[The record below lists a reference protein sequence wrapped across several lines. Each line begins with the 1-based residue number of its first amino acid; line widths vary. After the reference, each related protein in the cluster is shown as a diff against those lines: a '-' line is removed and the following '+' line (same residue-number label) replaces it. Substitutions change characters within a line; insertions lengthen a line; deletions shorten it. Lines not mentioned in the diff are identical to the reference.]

1 MAAAGGGR
9 AVSMTPEEYA
19 EDEARAWWAA
29 EIAGMRD
36 NASTCR
42 TALNFPDVTRENGR
56 RLNLEPE
63 RAAFVAGHVETLLEG
78 AEYVLANPEA
88 YWPDTWGRDDLD
100 LIPFAPSMAL
110 EVADRVIACAWRLLM
125 AAARSTR
132 NLRALMGI
140 GRLMVRVA
148 ALRLRL
154 TNRPAQTVEDR
165 DTRAHRERRER
176 LISLTQA
183 AHAPP
188 RGALAL
194 SPAITGG
201 GPL

>member
-1 MAAAGGGR
+1 MASAGGGR
-9 AVSMTPEEYA
+9 AVSRDDYADPEYV
-19 EDEARAWWAA
+19 ARMCALDWYTEQRAQA
-29 EIAGMRD
+29 RE
-36 NASTCR
+36 SLTTCR
-42 TALNFPDVTRENGR
+42 TAADFPGITRVNGQR
-56 RLNLEPE
+56 ITVEGPHAGAILSR
-63 RAAFVAGHVETLLEG
+63 VAHELDY
-78 AEYVLANPEA
+78 AEAVLDNPEDA
-88 YWPDTWGRDDLD
+88 LGHEWGEM
-100 LIPFAPSMAL
+100 AGEVAL
-110 EVADRVIACAWRLLM
+110 EVADRAIARAWRLLM

-154 TNRPAQTVEDR
+154 TNRPARTVEDR
-165 DTRAHRERRER
+165 DTRAHRERRAP

>member
-42 TALNFPDVTRENGR
+42 AALNFPDVTRENGR

-63 RAAFVAGHVETLLEG
+63 RAAFVAGHVETLLER
-78 AEYVLANPEA
+78 AEYILANPEA

-100 LIPFAPSMAL
+100 QIPFAPGIAL